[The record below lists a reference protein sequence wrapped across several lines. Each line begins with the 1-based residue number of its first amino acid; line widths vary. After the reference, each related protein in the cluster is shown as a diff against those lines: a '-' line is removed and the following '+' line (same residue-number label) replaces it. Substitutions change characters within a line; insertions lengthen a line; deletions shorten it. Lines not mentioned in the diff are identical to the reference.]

1 MRAIPVG
8 KKVRFTSVGAAY
20 GLGMQGDG
28 LAATS
33 PVQFKVRDMKFGRVA
48 LESGGRFVSVAADG
62 SAALTRKTPGKA
74 ESFQWIE
81 TPNGDLVLMSLETN
95 RFLRIDPASRRIVAD
110 SPGPAPDG
118 SDGARF
124 GWRR

>member
-1 MRAIPVG
+1 
-8 KKVRFTSVGAAY
+8 
-20 GLGMQGDG
+20 MQGNG
-28 LAATS
+28 LAAAS
-33 PVQFKVRDMKFGRVA
+33 PAPFKVRDMKLGRVA

-62 SAALTRKTPGKA
+62 SASLMRKAPGKA

-118 SDGARF
+118 SDGVRF
-124 GWRR
+124 GWSR